1 MVKILFVCH
10 GNICRSPMA
19 EFIFRDMAK
28 RRGLTDVQCASAA
41 TSDEETGNGV
51 YPPARA
57 KLRSLGLNPDGKRAV
72 WMTRADYDA
81 YDLLI
86 GMEARNVAAMKR
98 LCGGDPAGKIRR
110 LLDYSARP
118 RDIADPWY
126 TDDFDTACRDITEG
140 CEALIEAIL
149 AGRA

>member
-1 MVKILFVCH
+1 MKILFVCL

-28 RRGLTDVQCASAA
+28 RRGLTDVACASAA

-72 WMTRADYDA
+72 RMTRADYDA

-110 LLDYSARP
+110 LLDYSASP

-140 CEALIEAIL
+140 CEALIEAIRE
-149 AGRA
+149 GRA

>member
-1 MVKILFVCH
+1 MKILFVCL

-28 RRGLTDVQCASAA
+28 KRGLTGVECASAA
-41 TSDEETGNGV
+41 TSNEEAGNGV

-57 KLRSLGLNPDGKRAV
+57 KLRSLGLDASGKRAV
-72 WMTRADYDA
+72 PMVKSDYGR

-98 LCGGDPAGKIRR
+98 ICGGDPEGKMRR

-118 RDIADPWY
+118 GDIADPWY
-126 TDDFDTACRDITEG
+126 TDDFDTACADITEG
-140 CEALIEAIL
+140 CAALIDSL
-149 AGRA
+149 MK